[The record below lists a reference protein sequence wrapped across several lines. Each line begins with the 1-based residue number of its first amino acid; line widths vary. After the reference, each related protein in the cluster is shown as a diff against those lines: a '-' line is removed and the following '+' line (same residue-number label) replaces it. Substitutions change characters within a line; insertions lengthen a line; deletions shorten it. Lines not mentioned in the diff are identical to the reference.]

1 MRWDYGSVYREIR
14 KNKHLSQEQICGD
27 YINRTTLVRFEKNQ
41 NIPSYELMRF
51 LLKQVDMTFEEFEY
65 LCNYYQPSQ
74 RQQLLYDIDNLRN
87 PTTKTM
93 EDLIK
98 RCQNHLKK
106 EPNDVPI
113 HRKCLLLKTVVAVRK
128 SSSITQL
135 SDEAETLSKLL
146 WSQLERYDNWYHN
159 DIILVGTLLSHIISL
174 DSLEETANL
183 LLKRLEKYKDYKRI
197 QPTILSYYQS
207 LSYFFLEQKQYDK
220 ATFFATKLMDLA
232 KQEKRYDQLARA
244 YVYLGIAQ
252 NKQELVEKG
261 SQILELTDEKRLV
274 DNLKSLIKQH
284 QTD

>member
-14 KNKHLSQEQICGD
+14 KSKHLSQEQICGD

-128 SSSITQL
+128 SSSIIQL
-135 SDEAETLSKLL
+135 SEEAETLSKLL
-146 WSQLERYDNWYHN
+146 WSELERYDNWYHN
-159 DIILVGTLLSHIISL
+159 DIILVGTLLSKISSF
-174 DSLEETANL
+174 DTLEETANL

-197 QPTILSYYQS
+197 QPTILSFYQQLS
-207 LSYFFLEQKQYDK
+207 LFTLEQKQYSQS
-220 ATFFATKLMDLA
+220 TFFATKLMDLA

-244 YVYLGIAQ
+244 YVYLGMAQ
-252 NKQELVEKG
+252 NKQELMEKG
-261 SQILELTDEKRLV
+261 LQILELTDEKRLV
-274 DNLKSLIKQH
+274 DNLQFLIKQH

>member
-1 MRWDYGSVYREIR
+1 MRWDYGSVYKSIR
-14 KNKHLSQEQICGD
+14 KSKHLSQEQICGD

-41 NIPSYELMRF
+41 TIPSYELMRF

-98 RCQNHLKK
+98 RCQDHLKK
-106 EPNDVPI
+106 EPNDIPI
-113 HRKCLLLKTVVAVRK
+113 HRKCLLLETVVAVRK

-146 WSQLERYDNWYHN
+146 WSELERYDNWYHN
-159 DIILVGTLLSHIISL
+159 DIILVGTLLSKISSL

-207 LSYFFLEQKQYDK
+207 LSYFFLEQRQYSK
-220 ATFFATKLMDLA
+220 STFFATKLMDLA

-252 NKQELVEKG
+252 NKQGLIDKG
-261 SQILELTDEKRLV
+261 LQILGLTGEKRLV
-274 DNLKSLIKQH
+274 DNLHFLIKQH

>member
-1 MRWDYGSVYREIR
+1 MRWDYGSIYKSIR
-14 KNKHLSQEQICGD
+14 KSKHLSQEQICGD
-27 YINRTTLVRFEKNQ
+27 YLNRTTLVRFEKNQ
-41 NIPSYELMRF
+41 TIPSYELMRF

-74 RQQLLYDIDNLRN
+74 RQQLLYDIDKLRN

-93 EDLIK
+93 ENLIN

-106 EPNDVPI
+106 EPNDIPI
-113 HRKCLLLKTVVAVRK
+113 HRKCLLLETVVAVRK

-135 SDEAETLSKLL
+135 SDEAEVLSKLL
-146 WSQLERYDNWYHN
+146 WSQLEGYDNWYHS

-197 QPTILSYYQS
+197 QPTVLSYYQS
-207 LSYFFLEQKQYDK
+207 LSYFFLEQRQYSK
-220 ATFFATKLMDLA
+220 STFFATKLMELA

-261 SQILELTDEKRLV
+261 LQILELTDEKRLV
-274 DNLKSLIKQH
+274 DNLKKLIKQH

>member
-1 MRWDYGSVYREIR
+1 MRWDYGSVYKSIR
-14 KNKHLSQEQICGD
+14 KSKHLSQEQICGD
-27 YINRTTLVRFEKNQ
+27 YLNRTTLVRFEKNQ
-41 NIPSYELMRF
+41 TIPSYELMQF

-98 RCQNHLKK
+98 RCQDHLKK
-106 EPNDVPI
+106 EPNDIPI
-113 HRKCLLLKTVVAVRK
+113 HRKCLLLETVVAVRK

-146 WSQLERYDNWYHN
+146 WSELERYDNWYHN
-159 DIILVGTLLSHIISL
+159 DIILVGTLLSKISSL

-207 LSYFFLEQKQYDK
+207 LSYFFLEQRQYNK
-220 ATFFATKLMDLA
+220 STFFATKLMELA

-244 YVYLGIAQ
+244 YVYLGLAE
-252 NKQELVEKG
+252 NKQGLIDKG
-261 SQILELTDEKRLV
+261 LQILELTDEKRLV
-274 DNLKSLIKQH
+274 DNLQFLIKQH

>member
-14 KNKHLSQEQICGD
+14 KSKHLSQEQICGD
-27 YINRTTLVRFEKNQ
+27 YLNRATLSRFEKNQ

-74 RQQLLYDIDNLRN
+74 RQQLLYDIDNLKN
-87 PTTKTM
+87 PTTQTM
-93 EDLIK
+93 EDLIQ
-98 RCQNHLKK
+98 RCQSHLKK

-113 HRKCLLLKTVVAVRK
+113 HRKCLLLETVVAVRK

-146 WSQLERYDNWYHN
+146 WSELERCDNWYHN
-159 DIILVGTLLSHIISL
+159 DIILVGTLLYKISSL

-197 QPTILSYYQS
+197 QPTILSFYQQLS
-207 LSYFFLEQKQYDK
+207 LFTLEQKQYSK
-220 ATFFATKLMDLA
+220 STCFATKLMELA

-252 NKQELVEKG
+252 NKQELIDKG
-261 SQILELTDEKRLV
+261 LQILELTDEKRLV
-274 DNLKSLIKQH
+274 DNLQFLIKQH

>member
-1 MRWDYGSVYREIR
+1 MRWDYGSVYKSIR
-14 KNKHLSQEQICGD
+14 KSKHLSQEQICGD

-41 NIPSYELMRF
+41 TIPSYELIRF

-98 RCQNHLKK
+98 RCQDHLNK
-106 EPNDVPI
+106 EPDDGPI
-113 HRKCLLLKTVVAVRK
+113 RRKCQLLETVVAIRN
-128 SSSITQL
+128 STSFNQL
-135 SDEAETLSKLL
+135 SEEAETLSKLL
-146 WSQLERYDNWYHN
+146 WSELERYDNWYHN

-207 LSYFFLEQKQYDK
+207 LSYFFLEQKQYSK
-220 ATFFATKLMDLA
+220 STFFATKLMDLA

-252 NKQELVEKG
+252 NKQELIDKG
-261 SQILELTDEKRLV
+261 LQILELTDEKRLF
-274 DNLKSLIKQH
+274 DNLQFLIKQH